1 MRFPEVT
8 SFWARLS
15 IQLHQQAQREKIR
28 RSTMDSRKISKLIHG
43 SVRCPHCGKPA
54 WVMATKGERANL
66 HCSKCGMFEISVRK
80 LEVFRL

>member
-1 MRFPEVT
+1 
-8 SFWARLS
+8 
-15 IQLHQQAQREKIR
+15 
-28 RSTMDSRKISKLIHG
+28 MDSRKISKLIHG